1 MTNFQTMNKNE
12 LREAFRHAGL
22 SYGQMSVAD
31 MKDTLEARQNL
42 AEAAKARAAKARAV
56 KSEAVACEPRVAGRP
71 KPGGKC
77 AAIWDFCDKAV
88 AGGVT
93 PQLAQVRA
101 ELDLNETTVAIQFY
115 RWRKFVGYTKGSE

>member
-1 MTNFQTMNKNE
+1 MINYQAMNKNE
-12 LREAFRHAGL
+12 LRQAFRDAGL

-31 MKDTLEARQNL
+31 MKDTLEARQNQ
-42 AEAAKARAAKARAV
+42 AEAAKARAAK
-56 KSEAVACEPRVAGRP
+56 SEAVASEPRVAGRP

-77 AAIWDFCDKAV
+77 AAIWDFCDKAL
-88 AGGVT
+88 ADGVT

-101 ELDLNETTVAIQFY
+101 ALDLNETTVAIQFY

>member
-1 MTNFQTMNKNE
+1 MIDYQAMNKNE
-12 LREAFRHAGL
+12 LRQAFRDAGL

-31 MKDTLEARQNL
+31 MKDTLEARQNQ
-42 AEAAKARAAKARAV
+42 AEAAKARAAK
-56 KSEAVACEPRVAGRP
+56 SEAVASEPCVAGRP

-77 AAIWDFCDKAV
+77 AAIWDFCDKAL
-88 AGGVT
+88 ADGVT

-101 ELDLNETTVAIQFY
+101 ALDLNETTVAIQFY